1 MADPGHLTDMEVE
14 GGMIGIG
21 VARHQEEETTITGD
35 RLRVAE
41 EDIMI
46 IMMMD
51 GEEDMEEE
59 VVAEDVVDTIDM
71 MKTMVVAMTMEVH
84 PEEKTRKTGFPIIL
98 SIYCLKMTPW
108 PPEHC
113 SSAIWSSTSLWK
125 R

>member
-1 MADPGHLTDMEVE
+1 
-14 GGMIGIG
+14 MIIIIINII
-21 VARHQEEETTITGD
+21 TIVIIFIAIIIVTMIIIIIM
-35 RLRVAE
+35 V
-41 EDIMI
+41 IMI

-98 SIYCLKMTPW
+98 SIFCLKMTPW

-113 SSAIWSSTSLWK
+113 SSATWSSTS
-125 R
+125 RTRR